1 MAWELL
7 PVNYTDAVWSVW
19 AGLKRYNQINN
30 EDGSVPSRTL
40 RLIPGKRNLS
50 SGQKTLTA

>member
-7 PVNYTDAVWSVW
+7 PVNYTDAVWS
-19 AGLKRYNQINN
+19 GLKRYNTITN
-30 EDGSVPSRTL
+30 EDGTVSSRTL